1 MTRLRG
7 LAASW
12 DAEQLG
18 GPGAAAESGVGGSGG
33 SLHTPR
39 LTHPLKVH
47 SARPLLLLSG
57 KAGQPGLDPGMDKRM
72 HNGWSALLGFQA
84 PSERGVDGLGS
95 VNLRRDASA
104 SLLTNPE
111 MGRGAADQSL
121 SRVRAPTSHSR
132 PACSPESLSLSL
144 RAISRPCQAFQQQS
158 HV

>member
-7 LAASW
+7 LAASR

-18 GPGAAAESGVGGSGG
+18 GPGAAAESGGTEGG

-39 LTHPLKVH
+39 FAHPLKVH
-47 SARPLLLLSG
+47 SAGPLLLLSG

-72 HNGWSALLGFQA
+72 HSGWSALLGFQA

-95 VNLRRDASA
+95 VNLGQDASA
-104 SLLTNPE
+104 SLLTNSE
-111 MGRGAADQSL
+111 MWRGAADQSL
-121 SRVRAPTSHSR
+121 SRVRAPTSHSH

-144 RAISRPCQAFQQQS
+144 RAISRPCQASQQQS
-158 HV
+158 RV